1 MRVASGFA
9 GLAGAFAACALA
21 TAAHAVPILD
31 QASVP
36 ETGAIPLPNE
46 GFGPG
51 GLGVLSQTFTAGL
64 TGTLTRI
71 DLALVGSPFSRADG
85 GFTVS
90 LRTPASVELF
100 STYVSYA
107 APPNVFSANW
117 TDIPSFDLSA
127 AAIAVSAGQQFSI
140 VISADLLDDPS
151 GVSWLHGAGG
161 VPFSYAGG
169 DGYVSFFGGT
179 PIASG
184 RDMGFRTYVDAA
196 VPEPGA
202 WALLL
207 AGFGLAG
214 AVLRRGGLASA

>member
-1 MRVASGFA
+1 MRVAFGFA
-9 GLAGAFAACALA
+9 GLAGAFAACSLA

-31 QASVP
+31 QASIP

-51 GLGVLSQTFTAGL
+51 GIAVLSQTFTAGL
-64 TGTLTRI
+64 SGTLTRI
-71 DLALVGSPFSRADG
+71 DLALVGSPFERADG

-100 STYVSYA
+100 SAYLDYST
-107 APPNVFSANW
+107 PPNVFGASW

-127 AAIAVSAGQQFSI
+127 AAIAVAVGQQFWI
-140 VISADLLDDPS
+140 VVSADAVQDPS

-161 VPFSYAGG
+161 APLSYAGG
-169 DGYVSFFGGT
+169 AGYVSFFGGPPT
-179 PIASG
+179 ATG
-184 RDMGFRTYVDAA
+184 RDMGFRTYVDTA
-196 VPEPGA
+196 VPEPA
-202 WALLL
+202 TWALML

-214 AVLRRGGLASA
+214 GALRRRRIAPA